1 VSVNEPVVIDL
12 RDPEFWQDPYPTY
25 ARARRTNR
33 IARSAGGEVILLRA
47 DDIELAHTHPAF
59 GQTGLR
65 ALELL
70 GVHDGPFYEWR
81 SKTMAAHDGSVHD
94 RLRSTVVRAFTPL
107 RVQKFRDALAGHA
120 RDLLAGARRRE
131 SFDIVTDYAD
141 DLPLWLICEFL
152 GLPVEER
159 AEIAG
164 FLAGTETGFVDPL
177 TPAGRQ
183 VAEDGIV
190 ALERYVERLV
200 AARAADPDEDLVTD
214 LLAAEQEGR
223 LDRAELVAL
232 VVNVLGGAVG
242 SSRAAITNSLLLL
255 LTHPEQAAWVRA
267 DRDRLGPAIEEC
279 LRYHP
284 PFRSGRKLVMADN
297 DCFGVELRAGDT
309 VFLARQAANRDP
321 ARWEDPDRFD
331 VTRAPERH
339 FSFGYGAH
347 FCLGQA
353 LARIDVQEA
362 VRVFFD
368 EFPDARLV
376 TVTPRRVPF
385 TPDEQIEELRASPR

>member
-1 VSVNEPVVIDL
+1 MTDPLVIDL

-25 ARARRTNR
+25 EHARRSHR
-33 IARSAGGEVILLRA
+33 IARSSTGEAILLRA
-47 DDIELAHTHPAF
+47 DDLELAHTHPAF
-59 GQTGLR
+59 GQPGLL
-65 ALELL
+65 ALERL

-81 SKTMAAHDGSVHD
+81 SKSMAAHDGSVHD

-107 RVQKFRDALAGHA
+107 RVQKFRDALAEHA
-120 RDLLAGARRRE
+120 RDLLARVRERE

-159 AEIAG
+159 AAIAG

-177 TPAGRQ
+177 TAANRQ
-183 VAEDGIV
+183 VAEAGIL
-190 ALERYVERLV
+190 ALEHYVEGLV
-200 AARAADPDEDLVTD
+200 AAREADPAEDLVTD
-214 LLAAEQEGR
+214 LLGAEREAR
-223 LDRAELVAL
+223 LDRSELVAL

-242 SSRAAITNSLLLL
+242 SSRAAITNSLLVL

-267 DRDRLGPAIEEC
+267 DRDRLGPAVEEC

-284 PFRSGRKLVMADN
+284 PFRSGRKLAIADN
-297 DCFGVELRAGDT
+297 DCFGVDLRAGET

-331 VTRAPERH
+331 VARAPERH

-362 VRVFFD
+362 VRVFF
-368 EFPDARLV
+368 EELPDARLI
-376 TVTPRRVPF
+376 TVAPRRVPF
-385 TPDEQIEELRASPR
+385 TPDEQIESLRAAPR